1 MSTSSQSATPSD
13 RFYLCVKG
21 VVTDGQGRALL
32 LKRTADTAV
41 DPGLWDLP
49 GGKLDPGELF
59 DDAFRREVREETGLD
74 VEIVGVAG
82 ARDWVIPSR
91 RVVYLILRA
100 SADSDDV
107 CLSDEHVAF
116 AWVRAEDLSDYAIAP
131 QFLPLLEGAVG
142 AKQ

>member
-21 VVTDGQGRALL
+21 VVTDEQGRALL

>member
-100 SADSDDV
+100 SAYSDDV

>member
-116 AWVRAEDLSDYAIAP
+116 AWVRAEDLSHYAIAP